1 MNRRSLLS
9 ALLISTLAPL
19 PAFTAGGVPVQLTFR
34 TSADVGRSVIHLS
47 DIAEIQ
53 CADTKLTEALC
64 QLDIGSS
71 PLFGTKRTVSVA
83 YARLRV
89 KSLGVRDEQVQY
101 TGPEN
106 VAITRV
112 FQSVSGDALL
122 QFAVEAIEPKLTDG
136 VLQPGTPPQEVRVA
150 PGALSLRAREPRLTS
165 TSASVIV
172 EICVDQQVEST
183 ITLNLRVV
191 QRTRALVARHPLAAG
206 TILTEADLAFTE
218 IPANP
223 GTTFLLDATQALG
236 RQLSVALR
244 EGSPVLSTQLRLIPL
259 VHRGARVKVTC
270 RSGSVALACT
280 GEAQQDGTMGQT
292 IRIRNVI
299 SQLDFSARVIGPDE
313 LEMVF

>member
-1 MNRRSLLS
+1 MTRRSLLS

-19 PAFTAGGVPVQLTFR
+19 PALAAGGVPVQLTFR
-34 TSADVGRSVIHLS
+34 PSADVGGGVIRLS

-53 CADTKLTEALC
+53 CADTKLAEALRV
-64 QLDIGSS
+64 LDIGSS

-112 FQSVSGDALL
+112 FQSVSGEALL
-122 QFAVEAIEPKLTDG
+122 QAAREAIEPQLTDG
-136 VLQPGTPPQEVRVA
+136 VLQPSTPPQEIRVA
-150 PGALSLRAREPRLTS
+150 PGELTLRAREPRLTS
-165 TSASVIV
+165 TSASVVI
-172 EICVDQQVEST
+172 EIWVNQQVEST
-183 ITLNLRVV
+183 VTLNLRVV
-191 QRTRALVARHPLAAG
+191 QRTRALVASRPLTAG
-206 TILTEADLAFTE
+206 TILTEDDPASTE
-218 IPANP
+218 IPTNP
-223 GTTFLLDATQALG
+223 GTTFLLDAAQALG
-236 RQLSVALR
+236 RQLSVSLQ
-244 EGSPVLSTQLRLIPL
+244 EGAPVLSTQLRLIPL
-259 VHRGARVKVTC
+259 VRRGARVKVTC

-299 SQLDFSARVIGPDE
+299 SQLDFSARVIGQDE